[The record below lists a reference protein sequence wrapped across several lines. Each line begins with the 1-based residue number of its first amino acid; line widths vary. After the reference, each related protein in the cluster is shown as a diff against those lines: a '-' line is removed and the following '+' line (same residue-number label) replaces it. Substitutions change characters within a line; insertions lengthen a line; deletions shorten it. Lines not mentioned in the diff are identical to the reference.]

1 MIKKWLL
8 YDLSQQVHY
17 LVMVHYLKATG
28 MLHEYGLCH
37 QLRPQTI
44 FLCARISVVDPE
56 EGSPPPPPPPFIFR
70 SYMAILLRGGPK
82 TTFWKKICCM
92 NFPSK
97 LQYVLLSLCC

>member
-56 EGSPPPPPPPFIFR
+56 EGSPPPPPFIFR

>member
-44 FLCARISVVDPE
+44 FFCARMSVVVPE
-56 EGSPPPPPPPFIFR
+56 VGSPPPPPPFIFR

>member
-17 LVMVHYLKATG
+17 LVMVRYLKATG
-28 MLHEYGLCH
+28 MLHEYGLLSPVEATNH
-37 QLRPQTI
+37 I
-44 FLCARISVVDPE
+44 FMCKNLSG
-56 EGSPPPPPPPFIFR
+56 GSSGGVPAPPPPFIFR

>member
-56 EGSPPPPPPPFIFR
+56 EGSPPPRPPFIFR

>member
-56 EGSPPPPPPPFIFR
+56 EGSPPPPSPLYF
-70 SYMAILLRGGPK
+70 
-82 TTFWKKICCM
+82 
-92 NFPSK
+92 
-97 LQYVLLSLCC
+97 

>member
-56 EGSPPPPPPPFIFR
+56 EGSPPPPPPFIFR